1 MQHSPYEAC
10 LGEEKK
16 SVNMVVECQ
25 VVSYGNLIAL
35 NILGGIFDTYLMQLF
50 NFGTLEVKE
59 YTYYVL

>member
-59 YTYYVL
+59 

>member
-1 MQHSPYEAC
+1 MKHVLER
-10 LGEEKK
+10 KK

-50 NFGTLEVKE
+50 NFGALEVKE
-59 YTYYVL
+59 